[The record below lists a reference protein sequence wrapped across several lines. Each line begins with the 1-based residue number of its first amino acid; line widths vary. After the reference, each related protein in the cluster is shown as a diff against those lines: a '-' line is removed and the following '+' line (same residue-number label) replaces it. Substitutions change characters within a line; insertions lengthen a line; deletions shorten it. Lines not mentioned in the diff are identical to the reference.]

1 MQQDHYPKVAAAIQY
16 LSEHAIP
23 GITILGHHHSDHCYG
38 QIHHSARQDRIN
50 VRFQYYGQIV
60 DGQVIFDSSDYAF
73 APDILFDPNAPLIS
87 NDDARLLPIAW
98 HIGDSACLHDWLQFV
113 RQKIFNIPPEINT
126 QQDTTSDDLMEVDGE
141 KRSPHL
147 DETTSA
153 SVVVNETEAKT
164 STVAAEEADMVV
176 DLPEV
181 RQEPIPISSPSPPEP
196 APKVT
201 RKAFIEHWV
210 KEMPNHVIRY
220 DTDSI
225 VLYLTVK
232 IPPSIWE
239 EMQPYHRQSV
249 DALAGC
255 AVKISKPRDTAPCL
269 VQLTMPEQ
277 FPQVIQVTLI
287 SAINVD
293 PHHDEIYW
301 PDRTGFVIDDM
312 DPTFTVKQ
320 MDTHIRRILTEEIPM
335 FHSGLF
341 RDEDTQAVGVK

>member
-1 MQQDHYPKVAAAIQY
+1 MQQDYYPKVAAAIHY
-16 LSEHAIP
+16 LSEHAIA

-38 QIHHSARQDRIN
+38 QVPHSARQDRIN

-60 DGQVIFDSSDYAF
+60 DGQVIFDSGDYAF

-87 NDDARLLPIAW
+87 SDARLLPIAW
-98 HIGDSACLHDWLQFV
+98 HIDDSACLHDWLQFV
-113 RQKIFNIPPEINT
+113 RQKIFDIPPEINT
-126 QQDTTSDDLMEVDGE
+126 QQDTSDELMEVDDDKKE
-141 KRSPHL
+141 HL
-147 DETTSA
+147 DDTASA
-153 SVVVNETEAKT
+153 SVIVDNTQTKASIVAEDDV
-164 STVAAEEADMVV
+164 STDMVV
-176 DLPEV
+176 DLPQM
-181 RQEPIPISSPSPPEP
+181 QEDQVGSPSSSPPEP

-201 RKAFIEHWV
+201 RQAFIRHWV
-210 KEMPNHVIRY
+210 EEMPNHIIRY
-220 DTDSI
+220 DADSI

-232 IPPSIWE
+232 LPPSIWE

-255 AVKISKPRDTAPCL
+255 TVKISKPRDTAPCL

-287 SAINVD
+287 SAVNVD

-312 DPTFTVKQ
+312 DPTLTVKQ
-320 MDTHIRRILTEEIPM
+320 MDTHIRRILTEQIPM

-341 RDEDTQAVGVK
+341 RDDDTSEAVGVK